1 MAQGLLASAQRDPQP
16 AHLMSTPGPMP
27 EARGD
32 RLVGSALALLT
43 SNATGALLGLVFWA
57 LAAHLFPTKDV
68 GYGVAEIAA
77 MTGLASI
84 AQLNLSVIFPRFL
97 YAAGAR
103 AGAILRSGYAIS
115 MLVALVTGTVF
126 VTLTGHHDY
135 IDRGAFSAV
144 FFVAALVLWVVFTI
158 EDAALTGLRA
168 TVWVPV
174 ENTSFSL
181 AKILLLPV
189 FSIVAP
195 LTGVFES
202 WTLPV
207 ICCIIPVNYYLFRK
221 VLPAHSVSS
230 AGRGS
235 IPPWRVVGSVLAG
248 EYVGGLCF
256 IALSA
261 VPALLIVSKLGPVQT
276 AYFQTPWLIGTS
288 FDLLLYSIATSL
300 IVEASA
306 RPEHAATLVP
316 RAVRLAC
323 SLLIPGLVVLL
334 VGAPVLLKVLGE
346 NYAMHGTSLLRCV
359 ALALPFMGV
368 NVLYLTFARMA
379 RRVRRVVAMQVGL
392 AVLVLTLT
400 EVLIG
405 RIGITG
411 AGVAFAAG
419 QAIMACLVF
428 PSVVRQ
434 YRRADM
440 VPSFAPGASLVARD
454 AVATTLGQGEGE

>member
-1 MAQGLLASAQRDPQP
+1 
-16 AHLMSTPGPMP
+16 MSSPGPLP
-27 EARGD
+27 EARDD
-32 RLVGSALALLT
+32 RLFGSALALLT
-43 SNATGALLGLVFWA
+43 SNATGAVLGLVFWA
-57 LAAHLFPTKDV
+57 VAAHLFPAKDV

-103 AGAILRSGYAIS
+103 AAAILRSGYTMSIFI
-115 MLVALVTGTVF
+115 ALVMGTVF

-135 IDRGAFSAV
+135 IERGAFPAV
-144 FFVAALVLWVVFTI
+144 FFVGAVVLWVVFTI

-168 TVWVPV
+168 TIWVPV

-195 LTGVFES
+195 LTGVFEA

-207 ICCIIPVNYYLFRK
+207 IACIIPVNYYLFRK
-221 VLPAHSVSS
+221 VLPAHFASS

-235 IPPWRVVGSVLAG
+235 IPPWRVVGAVLAG
-248 EYVGGLCF
+248 EYVAGLCF

-276 AYFQTPWLIGTS
+276 AYFQTPWLMGTS
-288 FDLLLYSIATSL
+288 FDVLLFSIATSL

-306 RPEHAATLVP
+306 RPDHAAALVP

-323 SLLIPGLVVLL
+323 FLLIPGLVILL

-368 NVLYLTFARMA
+368 NVLYVTFARMA

-392 AVLVLTLT
+392 AALVLALT

-405 RIGITG
+405 HIGITG

-428 PSVVRQ
+428 PSVLRQ
-434 YRRADM
+434 YRRTDM
-440 VPSFAPGASLVARD
+440 GPSFAPGASLVTRD
-454 AVATTLGQGEGE
+454 TVATVQGQAPVEEGSGWRSGSGQSEGE